1 LLIIPPAV
9 MLHTRDSISRA
20 IVIIL
25 PSLRIL
31 KVPSI
36 VNFSPP
42 INLFSPNIKL
52 CQAFTLKGMKIF
64 TRLIF

>member
-20 IVIIL
+20 MVIIV

-31 KVPSI
+31 KILSI

-42 INLFSPNIKL
+42 INLFSLNIKL
-52 CQAFTLKGMKIF
+52 CQAFTLKGMEIF
-64 TRLIF
+64 MRSIF